1 MTEDLLNNSEE
12 VPLLVAF
19 EKVLLLQPPVAL
31 ALQLPDHLCHLLI
44 TKLLK
49 EAEDASRKKTL
60 VWSIQYFVQWG
71 IWETKN
77 TNPNP
82 LQHAAAGQLVEHQ
95 GWLNL
100 TGLLV
105 PVGDDTAGQVGLGC
119 MQFHQLVQLLCVE
132 A

>member
-49 EAEDASRKKTL
+49 EAEDASQKKTL
-60 VWSIQYFVQWG
+60 VWSIQYF
-71 IWETKN
+71 
-77 TNPNP
+77 
-82 LQHAAAGQLVEHQ
+82 VEHQ